1 MRAEEK
7 DLAIAV
13 VPVMANELLRGS
25 QEHHSVELT
34 KLEPEV
40 G

>member
-1 MRAEEK
+1 MHAKEG
-7 DLAIAV
+7 LAIAV
-13 VPVMANELLRGS
+13 ARVVANSFLRGS